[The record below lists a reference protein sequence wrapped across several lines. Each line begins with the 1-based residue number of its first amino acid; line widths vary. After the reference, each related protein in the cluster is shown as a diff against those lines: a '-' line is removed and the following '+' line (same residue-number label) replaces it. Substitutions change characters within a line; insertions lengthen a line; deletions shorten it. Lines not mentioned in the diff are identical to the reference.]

1 LTAMRTSER
10 ACSWLVDR
18 DVEET
23 HGREKEDGSKCG
35 PWGRRSDGE
44 SGDARAA
51 QEGGAVD
58 VASRTSEV
66 MPGAVV
72 LQYDEGERGDVK
84 RGTYGLSDEEKNG
97 VLNVMRDD
105 LQECETDVTSLSR
118 DIRGGRGR
126 VGWSGGRVRMRGESV
141 R

>member
-1 LTAMRTSER
+1 
-10 ACSWLVDR
+10 
-18 DVEET
+18 
-23 HGREKEDGSKCG
+23 
-35 PWGRRSDGE
+35 
-44 SGDARAA
+44 
-51 QEGGAVD
+51 
-58 VASRTSEV
+58 